1 MRKDNHDHG
10 PRMPVLM
17 GYTET
22 HIKLAKHRILFVSE
36 DVTDVLAAQLS
47 AMLLYLDNEDHERPI
62 EMYIHSNGGAVTGL
76 SNIYDVMQMIQA
88 PIKTV
93 CIGRCYSAGAVMLAS
108 GTKGQ
113 RYAFRNSSVMIHGIQ
128 FGFPI
133 PGHDVTTSKNYYDF
147 VKNNND
153 NIMKILAAHT
163 GHPLEKL
170 KQDCREDVW
179 LTAEQAKDYGIVDH
193 VI

>member
-10 PRMPVLM
+10 PRMPMLM

-76 SNIYDVMQMIQA
+76 SNIYDVMQMVQA

-93 CIGRCYSAGAVMLAS
+93 CIGKCYSAGAVMLAA
-108 GTKGQ
+108 GTKGH
-113 RYAFRNSSVMIHGIQ
+113 RYAFKNSSVMIHGIQ

-133 PGHDVTTSKNYYDF
+133 PGHDVTASKNYFDF
-147 VKNNND
+147 IKNNND
-153 NIMKILAAHT
+153 NIMKILATHT

-179 LTAEQAKDYGIVDH
+179 LTAEQAKEYGIVDH

>member
-10 PRMPVLM
+10 PRMPMLM

-76 SNIYDVMQMIQA
+76 SNIYDVMQMVHA

-93 CIGRCYSAGAVMLAS
+93 CIGKCYSAGAVMLAA
-108 GTKGQ
+108 GTKGH
-113 RYAFRNSSVMIHGIQ
+113 RYAFKNSSVMIHGIQ

-133 PGHDVTTSKNYYDF
+133 PGHDVTASKNYFDF
-147 VKNNND
+147 IKNNND
-153 NIMKILAAHT
+153 NIMKILATHT

-179 LTAEQAKDYGIVDH
+179 LTAEQAKEYGIVDH